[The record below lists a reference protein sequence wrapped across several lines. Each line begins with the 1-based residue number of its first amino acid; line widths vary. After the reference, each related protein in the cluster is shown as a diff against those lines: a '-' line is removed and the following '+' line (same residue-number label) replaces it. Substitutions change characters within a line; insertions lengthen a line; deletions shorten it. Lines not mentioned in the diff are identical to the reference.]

1 MFYLLNH
8 LNMMLSYYYCY
19 CCWHFCHWHSLCLC
33 LWLCHC
39 HLFLSHACCDYA
51 ILVCQWIIFDSIL
64 CNVYLSFVAYSL
76 LLKEYIRIVS
86 PHVQWSMQC
95 KFIQHF
101 NHVLLSASMC
111 SSYLMFKSCAID
123 VISLSVIAQGSHQ
136 NSTLHPILAFIC
148 HDFQSSDKRKIYHMV
163 LILVQSCIDDSST
176 FIFIA
181 PFLKNLFNCPL
192 ISLTRR
198 SHFDYWIVFDCIPCR
213 VIV

>member
-1 MFYLLNH
+1 
-8 LNMMLSYYYCY
+8 MMLSYYYCY
-19 CCWHFCHWHSLCLC
+19 CCWHFCHWHGLC

-101 NHVLLSASMC
+101 NHVLLSASTSLLVFISSTYFSWSDLTFVFALFQRDQGKLSGVVSITPLIWFQWNEPSTIFIWCQWPIADSLTLFWPCILPTSC
-111 SSYLMFKSCAID
+111 SNLVQWM
-123 VISLSVIAQGSHQ
+123 LSVH
-136 NSTLHPILAFIC
+136 L
-148 HDFQSSDKRKIYHMV
+148 
-163 LILVQSCIDDSST
+163 
-176 FIFIA
+176 
-181 PFLKNLFNCPL
+181 
-192 ISLTRR
+192 
-198 SHFDYWIVFDCIPCR
+198 W
-213 VIV
+213 